1 MDGMTRNGM
10 GWAVVQE
17 ALEKMPM
24 TAEAAERMA
33 VQPRHLC
40 TRVLLG
46 LKWFVADTRGTQR
59 GAGAEAR
66 VHRRLDGPSAN
77 TESPKAVVLR
87 VLEHS
92 VVSRVL
98 TE

>member
-33 VQPRHLC
+33 VQPRRLC
-40 TRVLLG
+40 TRMLL
-46 LKWFVADTRGTQR
+46 TRVKLVCGR
-59 GAGAEAR
+59 Y
-66 VHRRLDGPSAN
+66 
-77 TESPKAVVLR
+77 
-87 VLEHS
+87 
-92 VVSRVL
+92 SRHA
-98 TE
+98 TRS

>member
-33 VQPRHLC
+33 VQPRRLC

-46 LKWFVADTRGTQR
+46 F
-59 GAGAEAR
+59 
-66 VHRRLDGPSAN
+66 
-77 TESPKAVVLR
+77 
-87 VLEHS
+87 
-92 VVSRVL
+92 
-98 TE
+98 